1 MDFVFVTGKLGQ
13 GKTLVSVSRIKHY
26 IEQGRPVATNCD
38 LFLHHM
44 FNRETDKP
52 RVMRVPDKPTLCD
65 LEAIGRAYPKAKG
78 YDENMNGLLVLDEC
92 GDWFNSRNWQDKTRS
107 GVNTWF
113 RHARKLGWDVYL
125 IVQDIS
131 LIDSQARESLAA
143 SIARC
148 KRMDKIAIPF
158 VTMISKAL
166 TGYPL
171 RMNKFHVAK
180 VTDADDVLLDRWIYR
195 GSELYAAYDTQQ
207 IFNADYD
214 HCTYS
219 MLTPWHIFG
228 RYKIQMTWYNR
239 MRITKIYWKRFN
251 KIIVAAVSAA
261 IAALVVAAF
270 AKSSIAE
277 QDTKIKALESKINP
291 VEVNAEDNEDTQ
303 TFTQKFDG
311 WIYDGATQINEK
323 IIYYFKDKNN
333 IRYTSNSHALK
344 KYTIVEHG
352 FCLIELIDSSNDSAV
367 MLQCTSKQRIASTRR
382 DLD

>member
-13 GKTLVSVSRIKHY
+13 GKTLVSISRIKHY

-52 RVMRVPDKPTLCD
+52 RVMRVPDKPKLCD

-78 YDENMNGLLVLDEC
+78 YNENMNGLLVLDEC

-158 VTMISKAL
+158 LTMASKAL

-207 IFNADYD
+207 IFNAEYE

-219 MLTPWHIFG
+219 LLTPWHIYG
-228 RYKIQMTWYNR
+228 RHKIKMNWANK

-251 KIIVAAVSAA
+251 KIIVAA
-261 IAALVVAAF
+261 IASGITALVVGSF
-270 AKSSIAE
+270 AKYAIAE
-277 QDTKIKALESKINP
+277 QNEKLQLLESTATNKNDDTKKEI
-291 VEVNAEDNEDTQ
+291 DTKE
-303 TFTQKFDG
+303 TFNTKFDG
-311 WIYDGATQINEK
+311 WNYDGATQINNR
-323 IIYYFKDKNN
+323 IVYYFTDKNGT
-333 IRYTSNSHALK
+333 RYTSKSHAIRNYEIK
-344 KYTIVEHG
+344 EHA
-352 FCLIELIDSSNDSAV
+352 FCLVELIDKVTDSAI
-367 MLQCTSKQRIASTRR
+367 MLECASKQQLATAT
-382 DLD
+382 